1 MKWLLP
7 MVIGVGIGIW
17 WFMNKGEIDVYLSDA
32 PEYMQTFKIREII
45 KEPREPEN
53 LFEFL
58 LSRISVR
65 VRL

>member
-1 MKWLLP
+1 MKWILP

-17 WFMNKGEIDVYLSDA
+17 WFMNKGEIDVYLTDS
-32 PEYMQTFKIREII
+32 PEYKQTFKIRDIFR
-45 KEPREPEN
+45 EPREPEN

-58 LSRISVR
+58 LSRVSVR